1 MNNRKTLLF
10 TLFTLSF
17 ILLFDS
23 WQKFNGL
30 PSLFMPE
37 FNNSGVN
44 NTVKKADVNST
55 TSNTAGIISTNSNS
69 SSLQNISNIKPTILT
84 TDLYKLE
91 IDPAGAGIKSLSL
104 LKYLDKDNKTPIE
117 LFGLAHKYSARSG
130 LVNGPNHSH
139 AFLPVVASA
148 STDMASNDKL
158 SFAFTSK
165 VNDIELVKTY
175 TLHKGSYVIDVDF
188 TISNRSSNG
197 LIPELYAELVRSG
210 DTLQESMFYSTFTGP
225 AVYTSA
231 DKFHK
236 ITFSDL
242 DKQKASYPTSAD
254 NGWVGMVQHYFAT
267 SWIMKEQKNREFYA
281 QNISPNLYRVGF
293 KSNLANLAP
302 NASVSQ
308 NIKLF
313 AGPQQERMLENTAT
327 GLELVKDYGWVTMFA
342 KPLFWLLEKIYQS
355 VQNWGWSIII
365 LTVLLKLVFFP
376 LTASSQR
383 SMGKMKDLQPKIMAL
398 KEQYANEPQK
408 MQQEMLAIYR
418 KEKVNPMGGCL
429 PMMVQIPVFIA
440 LYFVLLSSIEMRG
453 AAWLGWIH
461 DLSKPDPL
469 YILPVFMAVSMF
481 LQMKLNPKP
490 ADPMQAKMMMIVP
503 MVFSVM
509 FFFFPAGLV
518 LYYVVNNL
526 ITILQQYYINQT
538 LKKPITK

>member
-1 MNNRKTLLF
+1 M
-10 TLFTLSF
+10 
-17 ILLFDS
+17 
-23 WQKFNGL
+23 G
-30 PSLFMPE
+30 
-37 FNNSGVN
+37 
-44 NTVKKADVNST
+44 
-55 TSNTAGIISTNSNS
+55 
-69 SSLQNISNIKPTILT
+69 
-84 TDLYKLE
+84 
-91 IDPAGAGIKSLSL
+91 
-104 LKYLDKDNKTPIE
+104 
-117 LFGLAHKYSARSG
+117 
-130 LVNGPNHSH
+130 
-139 AFLPVVASA
+139 
-148 STDMASNDKL
+148 SNDKL

-342 KPLFWLLEKIYQS
+342 KPLFWLLEKIYQF